1 MRKQKK
7 RNAEKVTADQKFLP
21 KINKSAVSLDRRRQ
35 RSQSR
40 VSGTRNRNLSLQSRR
55 KPNLSVR
62 LRGRSSSKRREKSS
76 DYTARRPKDACVQ
89 CKIDWLNHD
98 WQRGRRRKRDKDLE
112 QKSCC
117 AEEVYSRAR
126 NIHYLI
132 CSTALECMTI
142 EFALASVV
150 QMLLIRSGIETNP
163 GPSCCSASLH
173 FKRVNN
179 SIATAERNF
188 QSRLT
193 PSTLSDKNIEIV
205 ETGKYSNSL
214 FSLLTIQPLTQE
226 DRRQSCQL
234 KT

>member
-7 RNAEKVTADQKFLP
+7 RKAEKVTLDQKFLP
-21 KINKSAVSLDRRRQ
+21 NINKSAVSLDRRRQ
-35 RSQSR
+35 RSQSK
-40 VSGTRNRNLSLQSRR
+40 VSGTRSRNKSLQLGRKPDLLIRRRSQSSFKRR
-55 KPNLSVR
+55 KN
-62 LRGRSSSKRREKSS
+62 GS
-76 DYTARRPKDACVQ
+76 DNTAGGPKVACVQ

-98 WQRGRRRKRDKDLE
+98 WQRGRRKKRDKDLE

>member
-1 MRKQKK
+1 MQKEKK
-7 RNAEKVTADQKFLP
+7 RYAEKVTLDQKFLP
-21 KINKSAVSLDRRRQ
+21 NINKSAVSLDRRRQ
-35 RSQSR
+35 RSQSK
-40 VSGTRNRNLSLQSRR
+40 VSGTQRRNKSLQLGR
-55 KPNLSVR
+55 KPDLLVR
-62 LRGRSSSKRREKSS
+62 RRSRSSSKRREKSS
-76 DYTARRPKDACVQ
+76 NNTARRPKDACVQ

-117 AEEVYSRAR
+117 AEEAQSRAR
-126 NIHYLI
+126 NLYYLV
-132 CSTALECMTI
+132 CSTVLGCMAIEYALT
-142 EFALASVV
+142 SVV
-150 QMLLIRSGIETNP
+150 RMLLIRSGIETNP

>member
-62 LRGRSSSKRREKSS
+62 LRGRSSSTRREKSS
-76 DYTARRPKDACVQ
+76 DNTARRPKDACVQ

-98 WQRGRRRKRDKDLE
+98 WQRGRRRKRDRDLE

-163 GPSCCSASLH
+163 GPSCCSASSH
-173 FKRVNN
+173 FKRVSN
-179 SIATAERNF
+179 SIATAERSF

-205 ETGKYSNSL
+205 ETGKYFTSI
-214 FSLLTIQPLTQE
+214 FSPLTNNHLL
-226 DRRQSCQL
+226 RRTDI
-234 KT
+234 KVVN

>member
-1 MRKQKK
+1 MQKQKK
-7 RNAEKVTADQKFLP
+7 RDAEKVTTDQKFLP

-40 VSGTRNRNLSLQSRR
+40 VSGTRSRSLSPQSRR
-55 KPNLSVR
+55 KPNLLVR
-62 LRGRSSSKRREKSS
+62 RRSQSSFKRKNNSS
-76 DYTARRPKDACVQ
+76 DNTARRPKDACVQ

-98 WQRGRRRKRDKDLE
+98 WQRGRRKKRDKDLE

-163 GPSCCSASLH
+163 GPSCCSASSH
-173 FKRVNN
+173 FKRVSN
-179 SIATAERNF
+179 SIATAERSF
-188 QSRLT
+188 HSRLT
-193 PSTLSDKNIEIV
+193 PSTLIDKNIEIV
-205 ETGKYSNSL
+205 ETGKYFTSL
-214 FSLLTIQPLTQE
+214 FSRLTNNHLL
-226 DRRQSCQL
+226 RRTDI
-234 KT
+234 KVVN